1 MKILL
6 PEGKESNMHM
16 TDTKII
22 YPALFLVSILLS
34 ACGGGGGGGAA
45 PGTTTVRSAYV
56 ANYGTNNVSQYAIDA
71 NGALSLKTTVAAVS
85 GPTSVTVDPSG
96 KYAYVANSFDS
107 VISQYKIVGG
117 VLTQMNPATEISGL
131 APVSF
136 ALDPSGKY
144 AYAANSASNDVTQF
158 SIDPTSGA
166 LTNLV
171 TVSAG
176 TSPAYITVTT
186 DLLGKK
192 YAYVVNVGIPTCPAP
207 PTSCVVIAPSI
218 SQYSIN
224 ATTGVLTPMAPEP
237 LALGTDPASITVDPT
252 GKYAYV
258 ANYGNSTISQY
269 NIVAGALSPMTPV
282 ATVVGVPTTLLSL
295 PTSIAIDPTGT
306 HAYVAN
312 GSGVYQ
318 YAITNGALVEL
329 ASPTIYT
336 GGFAQRS
343 ITVDGSG
350 KFVYMA
356 NQSDGSISQFS
367 IGTGGQLS
375 ALSPNY
381 VAGAATSQP
390 YSITTAVSIQ

>member
-1 MKILL
+1 
-6 PEGKESNMHM
+6 MHL
-16 TDTKII
+16 TEKKII
-22 YPALFLVSILLS
+22 YPALCLVSILLS

-45 PGTTTVRSAYV
+45 PGTTSVRYAYV
-56 ANYGTNNVSQYAIDA
+56 ANYGTNNVSQYSIDA
-71 NGALSLKTTVAAVS
+71 NGALTMKATVAAVA
-85 GPTSVTVDPSG
+85 GPTSITVDPSG

-107 VISQYKIVGG
+107 VISQYKIVAG
-117 VLTQMNPATEISGL
+117 VLMQMTPATEQSGAPGS

-136 ALDPSGKY
+136 TLEPSGKY
-144 AYAANSASNDVTQF
+144 AYAANSGSDSVTQF
-158 SIDPTSGA
+158 SIDATTGV

-171 TVSAG
+171 TIAAG
-176 TSPAYITVTT
+176 KSPAFVTVTT
-186 DLLGKK
+186 DPAGNK
-192 YAYVVNVGIPTCPAP
+192 YAYVLNTGFPCPTP
-207 PTSCVVIAPSI
+207 PGTCVAIAPSI

-224 ATTGVLTPMAPEP
+224 AMTGVLTPMATVT

-258 ANYGNSTISQY
+258 ANYGNNTISQY
-269 NIVAGALSPMTPV
+269 NIVAGALSPMSTP
-282 ATVVGVPTTLLSL
+282 TVGGGSTALGL

-318 YAITNGALVEL
+318 YTITSGALVEL
-329 ASPTIYT
+329 VPPTIYT
-336 GGFAQRS
+336 GGFGQRS

-356 NQSDGSISQFS
+356 NQSDGSIQNNGTISQFS
-367 IGTGGQLS
+367 VGTGGQLS

-381 VAGAATSQP
+381 VTGAANSQP